1 MQYLYSM
8 RRDLRVFSAWDVGLM
23 DGGDQGRVGSVLLS
37 SCIICGT
44 DGSSS
49 PVKVYRRW
57 ICDRWC
63 AWACVRRRTGIAP
76 W

>member
-1 MQYLYSM
+1 M
-8 RRDLRVFSAWDVGLM
+8 RWDLRICLSWVVRLIDVG
-23 DGGDQGRVGSVLLS
+23 GHGCVGSVLLS
-37 SCIICGT
+37 YCVICGT

-49 PVKVYRRW
+49 LVRVYRRW

-63 AWACVRRRTGIAP
+63 AWACVCLRTGIAP